1 MLGTL
6 PVVFIYAP
14 LRYTFKSTATAGLY
28 EIGFCKKPDTFTYGE
43 VIAIVSA
50 DTSTAC
56 PLLALQSSSVSNT
69 VTVGVGATP
78 KICSKLDSFIS
89 DNNVTFRTVSSLLAF
104 TVFVQKP
111 FVPQLSIIP
120 SIFTTCMSA
129 SNAYN
134 LPDVPVPNTSCVFS
148 Q

>member
-43 VIAIVSA
+43 VIAIMSV

-56 PLLALQSSSVSNT
+56 PLLALQSSSVANT

-78 KICSKLDSFIS
+78 KICSKLDSSIA

-104 TVFVQKP
+104 TVFV
-111 FVPQLSIIP
+111 
-120 SIFTTCMSA
+120 
-129 SNAYN
+129 
-134 LPDVPVPNTSCVFS
+134 
-148 Q
+148 